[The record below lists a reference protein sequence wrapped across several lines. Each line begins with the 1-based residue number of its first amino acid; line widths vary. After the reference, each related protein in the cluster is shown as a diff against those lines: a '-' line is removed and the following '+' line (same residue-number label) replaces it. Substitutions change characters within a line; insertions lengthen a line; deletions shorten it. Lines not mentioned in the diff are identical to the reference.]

1 MAFPI
6 RRVLLQIGQFA
17 ISYVQNSD
25 RRVGKCLSLSFL
37 SADRNERLRTYRLI
51 AGGRRNKPRPAD
63 NHSREREKNC
73 SLLFSLVLSLL
84 RTASRTESGF
94 VERLRKVN
102 RILAV
107 HWKERPSW
115 HCLCRA
121 FNTFFFGDSLGSE
134 PTFLKRLGKIL

>member
-6 RRVLLQIGQFA
+6 ARVLLQIGQFA

-63 NHSREREKNC
+63 NHSREREKIALC
-73 SLLFSLVLSLL
+73 SFLWSYLCFGLQAGQSRVSWSAYERSIASWQFTGKSVLPG
-84 RTASRTESGF
+84 TAF
-94 VERLRKVN
+94 VEHL
-102 RILAV
+102 I
-107 HWKERPSW
+107 P
-115 HCLCRA
+115 
-121 FNTFFFGDSLGSE
+121 FFFGTVWE
-134 PTFLKRLGKIL
+134 VNRPF